1 MAAMD
6 WKKRRTLPGAAVKR
20 VAIVGGTHG
29 NETNGV
35 QLAKH
40 FMRNLGQVQ
49 RPSFATEVLLA
60 NTFAIEANTRYV
72 DEDLNRC
79 YLLADLT
86 DDAKA
91 ETNRERKRAR
101 EIDQVLGPKSSDE
114 PRCDLVIDLHN
125 TTASTDI
132 ALLMAPDDEFSHQ
145 IAYYLKSLD
154 SGVRIIHWNP
164 LADWALCP
172 SVGRSGMTFEVGACP
187 WGCLV
192 PDLFMRSQKLVL
204 AALDYVES
212 HNKRIAS
219 GGSIGPEVSMPVFKA
234 IGVSIDYPRN
244 EEGELLG
251 MVHQD
256 LQGGDFKELSDGVP
270 LFQRFDG
277 EVVAFSREE
286 HKVPEQHKKV
296 FALFVNEAAYYE
308 KKMAL
313 MLVSQEEAKFSMSV
327 EM

>member
-1 MAAMD
+1 ME
-6 WKKRRTLPGAAVKR
+6 WKKRRTLPSSAVKR

-40 FMRNLGQVQ
+40 FMRNLEQVQ
-49 RPSFATEVLLA
+49 RPSFSTEVLLA
-60 NTFAIEANTRYV
+60 NHGAIEANTRYV

-79 YLLADLT
+79 YYVADLT
-86 DDAKA
+86 DDSKA
-91 ETNRERKRAR
+91 SLNKERKRAR
-101 EIDQVLGPKSSDE
+101 EVDQVLGPKSSPE

-132 ALLMAPDDEFSHQ
+132 ALLFAPDDEFSHQ

-154 SGVRIIHWNP
+154 DGVRVVNWNDVP
-164 LADWALCP
+164 DWALCA

-192 PDLFMRSQKLVL
+192 PDLYMRSQRLIL
-204 AALDYVES
+204 AALDYVEA
-212 HNKRIAS
+212 HNKRIAG
-219 GGSIGPEVSMPVFKA
+219 GGSVGPEVSMPVFRS
-234 IGVSIDYPRN
+234 IGISIDYPRN

-251 MVHQD
+251 MVHAD
-256 LQGGDFKELSDGVP
+256 LQGGDFKELKDGDN

-277 EVVAFSREE
+277 TTVAFKRAE
-286 HKVPEQHKKV
+286 HKVPDKHEKV

-308 KKMAL
+308 KKTAL
-313 MLVSQEEAKFSMSV
+313 MLVSQEESKFSMSV
-327 EM
+327 KM